1 MIGGKWSKQ
10 DCGLSEK
17 TIYFRLLSIDAK
29 GFQGKQE
36 KIMFNS
42 WLRCIMSDGLL
53 SVCERRTSSVYRNI
67 EEEKDG
73 RSEAVSLTK
82 MEKKRGPSIEPCGT
96 PERTRR
102 DVDSWCPTR
111 KV

>member
-53 SVCERRTSSVYRNI
+53 SVCKRRTSSVYRNHI
-67 EEEKDG
+67 ICVAL
-73 RSEAVSLTK
+73 SHTLCYVLCEARCT
-82 MEKKRGPSIEPCGT
+82 
-96 PERTRR
+96 
-102 DVDSWCPTR
+102 
-111 KV
+111 